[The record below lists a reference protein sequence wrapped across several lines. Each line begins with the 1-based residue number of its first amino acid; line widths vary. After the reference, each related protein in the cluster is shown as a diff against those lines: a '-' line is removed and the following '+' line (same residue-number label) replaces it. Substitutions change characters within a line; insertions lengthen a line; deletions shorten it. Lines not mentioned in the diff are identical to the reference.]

1 MIKKIFFIVFFI
13 CLSVFISQL
22 LNYSGEVVITA
33 LDYQISTTTSFII
46 LLSSGLILS
55 IFLIFYILFSILS
68 PNVRKIEKN
77 KRKLEKKFDQYLSLI
92 TEGLIYKNVKNSK
105 EAWTKLKKANK
116 IFKETN
122 LSKFLESQIL
132 YIEGKYQKSELSFK
146 DIKDTSLNLDLLN
159 LKNSLNQSKRVK
171 DEENIEKYAVQ
182 ILKIEPIDIEAS
194 NTLLNIYISKKNWV
208 NAEIILRKGLKSK
221 IFNEEDNKEQILFV
235 YTALAKQYFDNQQ
248 FSEAKTI
255 LRKVY
260 YINPKYIQAIIL
272 LVETYIAMGKNA
284 KALTII
290 KRTWRHTPNLKLAD
304 LYFSLQKEK
313 DRNSVKVALK
323 LYRLNTKSFE
333 SSFILANAF
342 YKNQIYSK
350 ARKYAK
356 IADDIAETKYLYELM
371 LKIEQEDNGSSAI
384 VNILRNKILS
394 LKNPCWK
401 CNICKREYYNWQPEC
416 NNCKSLNT
424 LKWSK

>member
-1 MIKKIFFIVFFI
+1 MIKKIFFIIFFI
-13 CLSVFISQL
+13 CLSIFVSQL
-22 LNYSGEVVITA
+22 LNYSGEIIITA
-33 LDYQISTTTSFII
+33 LDYQISTTTSFVI

-55 IFLIFYILFSILS
+55 IILIFYILFSILS

-77 KRKLEKKFDQYLSLI
+77 RRKLEKKFDQYLSLI

-105 EAWTKLKKANK
+105 EAWAKLKKANK

-122 LSKFLESQIL
+122 LSKFLESQIF
-132 YIEGKYQKSELSFK
+132 YIDGKYQKSEVSFK
-146 DIKDTSLNLDLLN
+146 DIKDTNLNLDLLN
-159 LKNSLNQSKRVK
+159 LKNGLNQAKK
-171 DEENIEKYAVQ
+171 TDDKANIEKYAVQ
-182 ILKIEPIDIEAS
+182 ILKIEPIDREAL
-194 NTLLNIYISKKNWV
+194 NTLLNIYIFNKNWV
-208 NAEIILRKGLKSK
+208 EAENILKKGLKSK
-221 IFNEEDNKEQILFV
+221 IFSEEDNKEQILFV

-272 LVETYIAMGKNA
+272 LVETYIAMGKNT

-290 KRTWRHTPNLKLAD
+290 MRTWKHTPNLKLAD
-304 LYFSLQKEK
+304 LYFSLQK
-313 DRNSVKVALK
+313 DRDRDSIKTALR
-323 LYRLNTKSFE
+323 LYRLNAKSFE
-333 SSFILANAF
+333 SNFVLANAF

-384 VNILRNKILS
+384 INILKNKVLL
-394 LKNPCWK
+394 LKNPSWK
-401 CNICKREYYNWQPEC
+401 CSICKREYYNWQPEC